1 MNFSQEKIDGNL
13 IKYVHLSYATKEYAE
28 SFKQFLMADI
38 ENNNINIIAD
48 LSQCEFIDSTFISVL
63 VTA

>member
-38 ENNNINIIAD
+38 ENNNINI
-48 LSQCEFIDSTFISVL
+48 F
-63 VTA
+63 